1 MLLRTS
7 DHLRALASSLNL
19 PLLLLCMPSWQPTQP
34 LALSWAWSRR
44 WLSTVCCSSTSSY
57 NTARSRVL
65 DLEVGSFDD
74 LLASAALDFDFY
86 SAAFD
91 AL

>member
-1 MLLRTS
+1 
-7 DHLRALASSLNL
+7 
-19 PLLLLCMPSWQPTQP
+19 
-34 LALSWAWSRR
+34 
-44 WLSTVCCSSTSSY
+44 V
-57 NTARSRVL
+57 RSRVL